1 MPVYVVRTHA
11 ELVHFYPILR
21 YLFANAEMFN
31 ILKLRHGGA
40 QCAPGSWRIMRK
52 SLTQLYLIYI
62 NPQLAIQMRR
72 LLIHLK
78 NSILHTQ
85 DKENKENKTQDES
98 DSDDDEDPRKH
109 PRFLMTCPY
118 CGHCFKRQATRHSRS
133 TRHL

>member
-52 SLTQLYLIYI
+52 SLTHLYLIYI

-78 NSILHTQ
+78 NSILPTQ

-98 DSDDDEDPRKH
+98 DSDDEDPRKH